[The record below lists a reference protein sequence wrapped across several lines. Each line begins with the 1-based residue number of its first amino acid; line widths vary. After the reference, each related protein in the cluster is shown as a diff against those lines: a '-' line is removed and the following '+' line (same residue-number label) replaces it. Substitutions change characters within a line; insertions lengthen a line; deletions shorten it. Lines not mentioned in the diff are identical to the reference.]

1 MGSKLRSFLLS
12 LLNSLLHFPRMRLAA
27 DQPLQKFTPSTQR
40 RRLATHHGAFFSF
53 CFQVASLG
61 NTSVAVPSTLYYHV
75 CVSPFFPSVHHL
87 FSFQHLAGWFSFSS
101 SCTNEIQGATPHHS
115 SLIRQQPP
123 YANFT
128 RFIVVVVLLF
138 RWYIQGVCLWR
149 YGPMLLRV
157 ITRLSPALTDG
168 LSPAYARLFDP
179 FSFFSFPF
187 FPIVIFRS
195 LLLLLFSPFPFIL
208 PLFVAFLYPFNFQTF
223 ISFLFDS
230 QLHLFASSD

>member
-1 MGSKLRSFLLS
+1 MGSKLRLFLLS

-27 DQPLQKFTPSTQR
+27 DEPLQKFTPSTQRR

-61 NTSVAVPSTLYYHV
+61 NTSVAVPSTLYYYHV

-138 RWYIQGVCLWR
+138 RWYIHGVCLWR

-195 LLLLLFSPFPFIL
+195 LLLLLFFPISIYSSTFCRL
-208 PLFVAFLYPFNFQTF
+208 PLSLQFSDIYL
-223 ISFLFDS
+223 ISL
-230 QLHLFASSD
+230 